1 MTFGKIPMFM
11 RGGIYDK
18 PDNYMPDVQI
28 LKFVNKSDNPNPE
41 YAHSGDSGF
50 DLRAWITESDEGAKF
65 DKKEEKYT
73 ITLKSLERKLIHTG
87 LYFDIP
93 ENCEIQVRPRSGMA
107 LKQGLSVLNTPGTVD
122 STYVNE
128 VCIIAVN
135 LSKKDI
141 IIMSGDRIAQ
151 AVLMPV
157 YVKELTILQQVDKI
171 EENEFRNLDG
181 FGSTDVTFNVP
192 INDITTTTT
201 K

>member
-1 MTFGKIPMFM
+1 MK
-11 RGGIYDK
+11 GGLYYK
-18 PDNYMPDVQI
+18 PDNNQVDLQI

-41 YAHSGDSGF
+41 YVHDGDSGF
-50 DLRAWITESDEGAKF
+50 DLRAWITEEDDGAKF

-93 ENCEIQVRPRSGMA
+93 EYCEIQIRPRSGLS
-107 LKQGLSVLNTPGTVD
+107 LKQGLSVLNTPSTID
-122 STYVNE
+122 SNYVNE

-141 IIMSGDRIAQ
+141 IITSGDRIAQ

-157 YVKELTILQQVDKI
+157 YCKELVNLTQVDEI
-171 EENEFRNLDG
+171 EGNDSRNLDG
-181 FGSTDVTFNVP
+181 LGSTGV
-192 INDITTTTT
+192 

>member
-1 MTFGKIPMFM
+1 MTFGTIPMFM
-11 RGGIYDK
+11 RDGIYDK

-28 LKFVNKSDNPNPE
+28 LRFVNKSDNPNPE

-50 DLRAWITESDEGAKF
+50 DLRAWITETDEGAKF
-65 DKKEEKYT
+65 NKKEEKYT

-93 ENCEIQVRPRSGMA
+93 KNCEIQVRPRSGMA

-122 STYVNE
+122 SNYVNE

-141 IIMSGDRIAQ
+141 VITSGDRIAQ

-157 YVKELTILQQVDKI
+157 YCKELVNMQQV
-171 EENEFRNLDG
+171 EEVESNESRNLDG
-181 FGSTDVTFNVP
+181 FGSTGV
-192 INDITTTTT
+192 